1 MSLSG
6 GVWPGS
12 VDLGPWP
19 LMTGF
24 LRFGEITFSELVG
37 KNVLLTEGFLEIAEA
52 LKTVV
57 PL

>member
-1 MSLSG
+1 
-6 GVWPGS
+6 
-12 VDLGPWP
+12 
-19 LMTGF
+19 MTGF
-24 LRFGEITFSELVG
+24 LRFGEITFSKLVG